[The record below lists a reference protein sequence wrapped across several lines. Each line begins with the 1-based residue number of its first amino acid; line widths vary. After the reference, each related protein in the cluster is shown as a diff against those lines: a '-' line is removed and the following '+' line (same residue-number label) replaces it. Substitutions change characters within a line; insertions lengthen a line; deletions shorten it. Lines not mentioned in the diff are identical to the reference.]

1 MKIDLSTK
9 TIKKQIIRIQ
19 HFIYLLK
26 FIYDMKKTIIF
37 LFSISALNLAY
48 AQSDSKLQKKFAKER
63 IENINFRTNNCTIC
77 TVHNPSKNII
87 SNSIIKTGHIK

>member
-63 IENINFRTNNCTIC
+63 IENQ
-77 TVHNPSKNII
+77 SKLDK
-87 SNSIIKTGHIK
+87 IIKKANKTHLACS